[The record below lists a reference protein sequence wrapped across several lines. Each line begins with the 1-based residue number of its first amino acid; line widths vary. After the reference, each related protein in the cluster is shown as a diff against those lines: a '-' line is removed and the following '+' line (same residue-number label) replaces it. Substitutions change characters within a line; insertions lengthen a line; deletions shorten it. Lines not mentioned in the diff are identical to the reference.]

1 MGQGLLIAFEG
12 IDGAG
17 TTTQVPLIAAWLRSI
32 GYSVHTTAEPS
43 QGPVG
48 SLARQALRQEPVLNE
63 AALALLFAA
72 DRLDHLSRE
81 IEPHLSQSDVVLTDR
96 YLLSSYAY
104 QACTLPLAWV
114 QQLNYLA
121 RPPDA
126 SLFFRVS
133 PQTAA
138 LRRKK
143 RGGVAEHFDATAR
156 QAQVAQLYEAALQ
169 LPGLGTV
176 CAIDAE
182 AAVPQVHAALQAQLT
197 AHVLQ
202 QAVRP

>member
-1 MGQGLLIAFEG
+1 MQHGLLIAFEG

-17 TTTQVPLIAAWLRSI
+17 TTTQVPLIAAWLRAA
-32 GYSVHTTAEPS
+32 GHSVYTTAEPS
-43 QGPVG
+43 QGPLG
-48 SLARQALRQEPVLNE
+48 SLARQALRRDPALSE

-81 IEPHLSQSDVVLTDR
+81 IEPHLRAGDIVLTDR

-104 QACTLPLAWV
+104 QACALPLAWV
-114 QQLNYLA
+114 QQLNHLA

-138 LRRKK
+138 QRRQS
-143 RGGVAEHFDATAR
+143 RGGPAEHFDATAR

-176 CAIDAE
+176 CSIDAE
-182 AAVPQVHAALQAQLT
+182 AAVPQVSAALQAQLQ
-197 AHVLQ
+197 AHVLP
-202 QAVRP
+202 QALRP